1 MRKGREGSR
10 VRHERR
16 IAIASVIRQFVWALL
31 VCLLGLV
38 NPRVSLAATPL
49 TYAGLAYAGNSINIA
64 SRFRYSKRYE
74 TRLKSRGA
82 DIDANLREV
91 VKGGRY
97 PLFELNTTGNTE
109 IKGDST
115 LVTTLTV
122 TGETI
127 SDETLGPVHKLLV
140 QIRAQAMIFD
150 FQSKMLLRA
159 YPLSFAYLDVLNH
172 APSEADIDERVAY
185 AYEGAQGKD
194 GIFARYVQALSHAT
208 LPRNDGLFLQITEV
222 KIGKDAAPA
231 IPEALSQDPSAK
243 AAAADTWLA
252 DHLDEALNTYAGIP
266 VIPYSAG
273 YAVGNVMQ
281 LQLADS
287 NFSIK
292 FPEPNVTISVELTS
306 VKRVPYVQNNVG
318 TSYIYG
324 AFAILK
330 IATQG
335 SPRST
340 LDASFKNGEVK
351 EVPATQAY
359 VDDLPAYNDAIRG
372 LFNKLSD
379 ELGGKD
385 TPWLKSATAS
395 PDIKAQLTA
404 ARGLLQKC
412 K

>member
-1 MRKGREGSR
+1 MRRRREGSR
-10 VRHERR
+10 ARHERR
-16 IAIASVIRQFVWALL
+16 YVFASGIQRWIGVLL
-31 VCLLGLV
+31 LCAFGFTT
-38 NPRVSLAATPL
+38 PRLSHATTV
-49 TYAGLAYAGNSINIA
+49 TYAGLAYAGDYTNIA
-64 SRFRYSKRYE
+64 SRFKYSKRYE
-74 TRLKSRGA
+74 ARLKSQGA
-82 DIDANLREV
+82 DINAKLREAV
-91 VKGGRY
+91 QGGRY
-97 PLFELNTTGNTE
+97 PFELNVSGNTE

-127 SDETLGPVHKLLV
+127 SDETFGPVHKLLV

-159 YPLSFAYLDVLNH
+159 YPLSFAYLDALDH
-172 APSEADIDERVAY
+172 APLETDIDERVAY

-194 GIFARYVQALSHAT
+194 GIFARYAHALSHAT
-208 LPRNDGLFLQITEV
+208 LPRNDGLFLQITQV
-222 KIGKDAAPA
+222 TIDPDAAPA
-231 IPEALSQDPSAK
+231 IPRALSQYPG
-243 AAAADTWLA
+243 AAGTWLA
-252 DHLDEALNTYAGIP
+252 DHLDEALNTYAGVP

-273 YAVGNVMQ
+273 YALGNVMQ
-281 LQLADS
+281 MQLADS
-287 NFSIK
+287 NFSIQ
-292 FPEPNVTISVELTS
+292 FPEPNVTISVELTG
-306 VKRVPYVQNNVG
+306 VKRVQYAQNNVG

-324 AFAILK
+324 AFANLK
-330 IATQG
+330 IAPQG

-340 LDASFKNGEVK
+340 LEASFKNGEVK
-351 EVPATQAY
+351 EVPITQGY

-372 LFNKLSD
+372 LFNKLAD

-385 TPWLKSATAS
+385 IAWLKSATAS

>member
-1 MRKGREGSR
+1 MRRRRERSR
-10 VRHERR
+10 ARHERR
-16 IAIASVIRQFVWALL
+16 IVIASGVKRFIGALL
-31 VCLLGLV
+31 VCVFGFTS
-38 NPRVSLAATPL
+38 PRLSHATTPL
-49 TYAGLAYAGNSINIA
+49 TYAGLAYAGNFANIE
-64 SRFRYSKRYE
+64 SRFKYSRRYE
-74 TRLKSRGA
+74 ARLKSQGA
-82 DIDANLREV
+82 DINTNLREI

-97 PLFELNTTGNTE
+97 PLFELNTTENTE

-127 SDETLGPVHKLLV
+127 SDETFGPVHKLLV

-150 FQSKMLLRA
+150 FQSKTLLRA
-159 YPLSFAYLDVLNH
+159 YPLSFAYLDALNH

-208 LPRNDGLFLQITEV
+208 LPRNDGLFLQITDV
-222 KIGKDAAPA
+222 KIDPEAAPA
-231 IPEALSQDPSAK
+231 ISKVLSEDPDA

-252 DHLDEALNTYAGIP
+252 DHLDEALNTYAGVP
-266 VIPYSAG
+266 VIPYSVG

-281 LQLADS
+281 LHLADS

-292 FPEPNVTISVELTS
+292 FPEPNVTISVELTG
-306 VKRVPYVQNNVG
+306 VKRVQYAQNNVG

-324 AFAILK
+324 AFANLK

-335 SPRST
+335 SPHST
-340 LDASFKNGEVK
+340 LEASFKNGEVK
-351 EVPATQAY
+351 EVPITQGY
-359 VDDLPAYNDAIRG
+359 VDDLPAYSDAIRG

>member
-1 MRKGREGSR
+1 MRRRRERSR
-10 VRHERR
+10 ARHERR
-16 IAIASVIRQFVWALL
+16 IVIASGVKRFIGALL
-31 VCLLGLV
+31 VCVFGFTS
-38 NPRVSLAATPL
+38 PRLSHATTPL
-49 TYAGLAYAGNSINIA
+49 TYAGLAYAGNFANIE
-64 SRFRYSKRYE
+64 SRFKYSKRYE
-74 TRLKSRGA
+74 ARLKSQGA
-82 DIDANLREV
+82 DINTNLREI

-97 PLFELNTTGNTE
+97 PLFELNTTENTE

-127 SDETLGPVHKLLV
+127 SDETFGPVHKLLV

-150 FQSKMLLRA
+150 FQSKTLLRA
-159 YPLSFAYLDVLNH
+159 YPLSFAYLDALNH

-208 LPRNDGLFLQITEV
+208 LPRNDGLFLQITDV
-222 KIGKDAAPA
+222 KIDPEAAPA
-231 IPEALSQDPSAK
+231 ISKVLSEDPDA

-252 DHLDEALNTYAGIP
+252 DHLDEALNTYAGVP
-266 VIPYSAG
+266 VIPYSVG

-281 LQLADS
+281 LHLADS

-292 FPEPNVTISVELTS
+292 FPEPNVTISVELTG
-306 VKRVPYVQNNVG
+306 VKRVQYAQNNVG

-324 AFAILK
+324 AFANLK

-335 SPRST
+335 SPHST
-340 LDASFKNGEVK
+340 LEASFKNGEVK
-351 EVPATQAY
+351 EVPITQGY
-359 VDDLPAYNDAIRG
+359 VDDLPAYSDAIRG

>member
-1 MRKGREGSR
+1 MRREREGNR
-10 VRHERR
+10 VRHRRR
-16 IAIASVIRQFVWALL
+16 IVIAFVIQRFVLALL
-31 VCLLGLV
+31 VCLLGVL
-38 NPRVSLAATPL
+38 NPLWSLAATPL
-49 TYAGLAYAGNSINIA
+49 TYAGLAYAGDATDIA
-64 SRFRYSKRYE
+64 NRFKYSKRYE
-74 TRLKSRGA
+74 TRLKSQGL
-82 DIDANLREV
+82 DINAKLLEV

-97 PLFELNTTGNTE
+97 PIFELNTTGNTE
-109 IKGDST
+109 TKGDTT

-122 TGETI
+122 TSETI
-127 SDETLGPVHKLLV
+127 SDETLGSVHKLLV

-159 YPLSFAYLDVLNH
+159 YPLSFAYLDALNH
-172 APSEADIDERVAY
+172 APSETDIDERVVY

-208 LPRNDGLFLQITEV
+208 LPRNDGLFLQITDV
-222 KIGKDAAPA
+222 KIDPEAAPA
-231 IPEALSQDPSAK
+231 IPKVLSQDPDA

-252 DHLDEALNTYAGIP
+252 DHLDEALNTYAGVP
-266 VIPYSAG
+266 VIPYSVG

-292 FPEPNVTISVELTS
+292 FPEPNVTISVELTG
-306 VKRVPYVQNNVG
+306 VKRVQYAQNNVG

-324 AFAILK
+324 AFAKLK
-330 IATQG
+330 IITQG
-335 SPRST
+335 SPHST
-340 LDASFKNGEVK
+340 LEASFKNGEVK
-351 EVPATQAY
+351 EVPITQGY

-372 LFNKLSD
+372 LFNKISD

-385 TPWLKSATAS
+385 TPWLKSATSS

-404 ARGLLQKC
+404 ARGLVQKC